1 MKIVVNSSAVMHSI
15 IFFITKNFFMFIS
28 TLMYVKVLEMCMGRR
43 GRWEVVW
50 KYIRKLSGKVAHT
63 CGIIAYIRKLS
74 GKVAHTC
81 GITAYIRKFP
91 VKFAFSCEIIAY
103 IRKFPGKMAHTCGI
117 TADIRK
123 FHGKVC

>member
-15 IFFITKNFFMFIS
+15 IFFIAQNSFMFIS

-81 GITAYIRKFP
+81 GITAYIRKFQ
-91 VKFAFSCEIIAY
+91 
-103 IRKFPGKMAHTCGI
+103 GKSRSHLRNYRI
-117 TADIRK
+117 YSQ
-123 FHGKVC
+123 VP